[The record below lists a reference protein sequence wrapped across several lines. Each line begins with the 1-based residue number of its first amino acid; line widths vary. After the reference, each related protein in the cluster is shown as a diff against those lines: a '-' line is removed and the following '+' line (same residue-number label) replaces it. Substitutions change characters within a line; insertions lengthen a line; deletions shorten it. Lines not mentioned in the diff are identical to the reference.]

1 MGPWLGIFGVSECVC
16 LCVRVCMSSP
26 GCGWF
31 RVTAVELVMFLFRT
45 EQLTQ

>member
-16 LCVRVCMSSP
+16 VCVFLSSP

-31 RVTAVELVMFLFRT
+31 RVTAVELVMLLFRT